1 MSETSKV
8 LLKTMERALKNTKI
22 AEKYDLSLKTFFKD
36 KYRYWD
42 DSYLIP
48 YSEVKN
54 FKKHIFEFIKSS
66 CNNESV
72 CSKLQSCNG
81 HRFLNFIEL
90 ILNFHR
96 FVIIQKK
103 IFYKYFL
110 FTNFEL
116 TTNSNKITLKPTE
129 IKSWRAIAVDKHEL
143 NHLTYSQRLSYLK

>member
-1 MSETSKV
+1 
-8 LLKTMERALKNTKI
+8 MERALKNTKI

-103 IFYKYFL
+103 IF
-110 FTNFEL
+110 
-116 TTNSNKITLKPTE
+116 
-129 IKSWRAIAVDKHEL
+129 
-143 NHLTYSQRLSYLK
+143 